1 MDQRGGPAPRRLG
14 SIRNFAWLQPGI
26 LARGEQPQLYQDT
39 FTMLRGEGVATVLS
53 LREAHDWERR
63 VAGRTYPEYLVD
75 AERALCAAAG
85 LGFRHV
91 PCQDFEAPSPREVA
105 EALGVIDDEAG
116 AGRAVY
122 AHCLAGVGRTGLV
135 TSAWLLA
142 HGWSADDVVATF
154 FRFFD
159 EFRARSGIPVAEQ
172 AGYLARMGAPKYW
185 WALRVIAEAV
195 GNPVPDAGAPVQPRQ
210 PERTEGWA
218 AEYRRRLAPWRA
230 RPG

>member
-1 MDQRGGPAPRRLG
+1 MDQRGGPVPRPLG
-14 SIRNFAWLQPGI
+14 SIRNFAWLQPGG
-26 LARGEQPQLYQDT
+26 LARGEQPPLDRDT
-39 FTMLRGEGVATVLS
+39 FVMLRDEGLATVLS
-53 LREAHDWERR
+53 LREAHDGERR

-75 AERALCAAAG
+75 DERALCAAVG

-105 EALGVIDDEAG
+105 EALGVIDDEVG

-142 HGWSADDVVATF
+142 HGWNSAEVVSTF

-159 EFRARSGIPVAEQ
+159 EFRARLEIPVAEQ

-185 WALRVIAEAV
+185 WALRAIGEAV
-195 GNPVPDAGAPVQPRQ
+195 GNPVPVAGAPIQPQQ
-210 PERTEGWA
+210 PERTEG
-218 AEYRRRLAPWRA
+218 
-230 RPG
+230 